1 MEARAVPAD
10 RRAAKVVRVEASRVA
25 ATREGLADARVDPAV
40 VSGETAPE
48 LQLVNKGGSAKK
60 CRPLFLTPGKRAGR
74 CCLHHIQ
81 PLPDQLGCNHGSP
94 CKSHPLTSKALC
106 DLTA

>member
-10 RRAAKVVRVEASRVA
+10 RRAAKVVRVEASREAAVGREAVAVGGDRAEVRAVPADKRAAKVVRVEASRVA

-48 LQLVNKGGSAKK
+48 LQLVNKGGRRKSAG
-60 CRPLFLTPGKRAGR
+60 PF
-74 CCLHHIQ
+74 
-81 PLPDQLGCNHGSP
+81 S
-94 CKSHPLTSKALC
+94 
-106 DLTA
+106 